1 MPSVLLR
8 NSLRFGVAAFITAAL
23 ALLFERIA
31 YVWYPMLAVGVL
43 VTITG
48 ALVTFLVHTVLAGW
62 QGVLLALRALRA
74 LAQEQKP
81 LMASLRSLSLV
92 ARC

>member
-1 MPSVLLR
+1 
-8 NSLRFGVAAFITAAL
+8 VAAFITAAL
-23 ALLFERIA
+23 ELLFERIA
-31 YVWYPMLAVGVL
+31 YDWYPMLAVGVL

-62 QGVLLALRALRA
+62 QGVLMSLLPLLALLA

>member
-1 MPSVLLR
+1 
-8 NSLRFGVAAFITAAL
+8 VAAFITAAL

-62 QGVLLALRALRA
+62 QGVLMSLLA

>member
-1 MPSVLLR
+1 
-8 NSLRFGVAAFITAAL
+8 
-23 ALLFERIA
+23 
-31 YVWYPMLAVGVL
+31 MLAVGVL

-62 QGVLLALRALRA
+62 QGVLLSLLA

>member
-1 MPSVLLR
+1 
-8 NSLRFGVAAFITAAL
+8 
-23 ALLFERIA
+23 
-31 YVWYPMLAVGVL
+31 
-43 VTITG
+43 
-48 ALVTFLVHTVLAGW
+48 VTFLVHTVLAGW
-62 QGVLLALRALRA
+62 QGVLMSLLP

>member
-1 MPSVLLR
+1 VRSVLLR

-31 YVWYPMLAVGVL
+31 YVWYPMLA
-43 VTITG
+43 
-48 ALVTFLVHTVLAGW
+48 GW
-62 QGVLLALRALRA
+62 QGVLMSLLPPLPLLA

>member
-62 QGVLLALRALRA
+62 QGVLMSLLA

>member
-1 MPSVLLR
+1 M
-8 NSLRFGVAAFITAAL
+8 AAFITAAL
-23 ALLFERIA
+23 ELLFERIA
-31 YVWYPMLAVGVL
+31 YDWYPMLAVGVL

-62 QGVLLALRALRA
+62 QGVLMSLLPLLALLA

>member
-1 MPSVLLR
+1 MRSVPSVLLR

-31 YVWYPMLAVGVL
+31 YVWYPMLA
-43 VTITG
+43 
-48 ALVTFLVHTVLAGW
+48 GW
-62 QGVLLALRALRA
+62 QGVLMSLLP

>member
-1 MPSVLLR
+1 M
-8 NSLRFGVAAFITAAL
+8 AAFITAAL

-62 QGVLLALRALRA
+62 QGVLLSLLPLLALRALRA

>member
-1 MPSVLLR
+1 VPSVLLR

-62 QGVLLALRALRA
+62 QGVLMSLLA